1 MAAKKITIKRKEGV
15 FPSFPACAILSDE
28 TRIGEMKENQMEA
41 VFEVSKAE
49 HAIQAQTEGR
59 DGRLYRSNS
68 YFSIGGKDET
78 LYLTIDGS
86 KLKLTYK
93 E

>member
-1 MAAKKITIKRKEGV
+1 MATKNITIKRQEGV
-15 FPSFPACAILSDE
+15 FHNFPACVILSDE
-28 TRIGEMKENQMEA
+28 TRIGEMAENQMEA
-41 VFEVSKAE
+41 VFAVSKAE

-86 KLKLTYK
+86 KLKLTYRQ
-93 E
+93 